1 MLPTP
6 CPSPS
11 SRGFRRNSQPIYS
24 PEPFLDAA
32 HFPEP
37 FPFHSRIFS
46 RISKYLNSMRTKSKG
61 CCTCLYQQFSFLDD
75 DDFTDLVGIK
85 PEVFTKEKFQFWLI
99 GFSASIKPWQLS
111 QNVQNLLLNVLEI
124 PLEYWECSLRYYSWR
139 NCILLEDTLKSLCWK
154 IDC

>member
-1 MLPTP
+1 MLHLPLP
-6 CPSPS
+6 
-11 SRGFRRNSQPIYS
+11 
-24 PEPFLDAA
+24 
-32 HFPEP
+32 
-37 FPFHSRIFS
+37 
-46 RISKYLNSMRTKSKG
+46 K
-61 CCTCLYQQFSFLDD
+61 QFSFLDD